1 MQHGFHL
8 RLCHPKDGHLLMDGG
23 YINNLPADVVRSM
36 GAKVVIAIDVGSR
49 DETNLTNYSDSLS
62 GWWLLWKRLNPLAE
76 KVKPNFEVQVAWW
89 VEFLV
94 FHLKSIGWLIS
105 RGSLKARSPI
115 LCQFVSYLLVVTGPP
130 RSMVN
135 VPFWKNHD
143 SPQLPAC
150 PPAYRAPAGL
160 PWNSRSDLQH
170 THSLLN
176 PAWTLTRILSTKLL
190 TSFLQVVTC
199 PNASFTDLAEIV
211 SRIEPVK
218 PPLVDEESD
227 YHTDYEEDA
236 LESALSDMET
246 YNRYGEHTEGEET
259 ADTI

>member
-1 MQHGFHL
+1 M
-8 RLCHPKDGHLLMDGG
+8 
-23 YINNLPADVVRSM
+23 
-36 GAKVVIAIDVGSR
+36 
-49 DETNLTNYSDSLS
+49 
-62 GWWLLWKRLNPLAE
+62 
-76 KVKPNFEVQVAWW
+76 
-89 VEFLV
+89 

-190 TSFLQVVTC
+190 TSFLQVGKHLPYLYSPIVLCIIILILTLLQRSRSAPLSTLC
-199 PNASFTDLAEIV
+199 IYIYISFTLF
-211 SRIEPVK
+211 K
-218 PPLVDEESD
+218 
-227 YHTDYEEDA
+227 
-236 LESALSDMET
+236 
-246 YNRYGEHTEGEET
+246 
-259 ADTI
+259 